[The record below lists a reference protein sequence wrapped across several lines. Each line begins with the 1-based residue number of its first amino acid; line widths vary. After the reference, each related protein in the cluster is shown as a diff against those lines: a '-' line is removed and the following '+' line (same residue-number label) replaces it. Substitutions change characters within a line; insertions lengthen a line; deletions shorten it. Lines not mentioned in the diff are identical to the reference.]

1 MLNVFGSFGEVAK
14 NQFGID
20 FFLLIEDIGTSIP
33 GIDEAM
39 AFSEV
44 LKIINTMN
52 FKVVVFDTAP
62 TGHTLRLLGLPSMID
77 KALEK
82 FSGLQNKFSGVMSQF
97 QNMFGINMNEE
108 QMQSKWTSARD
119 SIKDVNEQFK
129 NPDATTFVCVCIPEF
144 LSLYET
150 ERLVQELGNFEID
163 THTIVVNQV
172 LFPEKGR
179 PCTLC
184 NARETMQKK
193 YLDQLHLLYPDFHI
207 VTMPLMKEEIRG
219 IPSLQEFARY
229 LTTPFVGPNQ
239 NE

>member
-1 MLNVFGSFGEVAK
+1 MSMRIRSNAFGSFGEVAK
-14 NQFGID
+14 NQLGID
-20 FFLLIEDIGTSIP
+20 PTSLIEDIGTSIP

-97 QNMFGINMNEE
+97 QNMFGMNMNEE

-119 SIKDVNEQFK
+119 SIKEVNEQFK
-129 NPDATTFVCVCIPEF
+129 NPDATTFVVGGSSDFWARVYDFSTGKELEVHKGHHGPVHCVHFAPDGATFASGSEDGTIRLWQSGDVKAYGLWQEPPKNDTTNATNN
-144 LSLYET
+144 SNNNKT
-150 ERLVQELGNFEID
+150 EVEN
-163 THTIVVNQV
+163 
-172 LFPEKGR
+172 
-179 PCTLC
+179 
-184 NARETMQKK
+184 
-193 YLDQLHLLYPDFHI
+193 
-207 VTMPLMKEEIRG
+207 
-219 IPSLQEFARY
+219 
-229 LTTPFVGPNQ
+229 
-239 NE
+239 

>member
-1 MLNVFGSFGEVAK
+1 MSNAFGSFGEVAK
-14 NQFGID
+14 NQLGID
-20 FFLLIEDIGTSIP
+20 PSSLIEDIGTSIP

-77 KALEK
+77 KALAK
-82 FSGLQNKFSGVMSQF
+82 FSGLQNKFSGVMSQM
-97 QNMFGINMNEE
+97 QNMFGINVSEE

-119 SIKDVNEQFK
+119 SIKEVNEQFK

-172 LFPEKGR
+172 HFSLF
-179 PCTLC
+179 LISY
-184 NARETMQKK
+184 Q
-193 YLDQLHLLYPDFHI
+193 I
-207 VTMPLMKEEIRG
+207 I
-219 IPSLQEFARY
+219 
-229 LTTPFVGPNQ
+229 
-239 NE
+239 